1 MKSDTKVLK
10 RVVQLLLL
18 FGLLVNGVVAFGA
31 KKKSEA
37 GSVIEFPFVPLPG
50 AKIYADKSRSP
61 EERAAAVLAEMTI
74 KEKLSSVAGFKH
86 FYSPQIERLGI
97 RPLYFSDASQGVHI
111 REEFNTGLDQSTAFP
126 CTLALAA
133 TWDPGLANQ
142 FARAIGEQCRAGDI
156 AVLLGP
162 GMNLYRSSRCGR
174 NFEYLGEDPFLAGQ
188 LVASYVAGM
197 QSSGTMATLKH
208 FLGNNSETL
217 RKTSD
222 SVMSER
228 ALHELYT
235 PAFKAGIGAG
245 AGAVMTSYNLVNGE
259 WVGHSRTLVDELLRK
274 EFGFQGLVMSDWHGV
289 HNTEKF
295 MHCEMD
301 LLMPG
306 VRNGELEK
314 LFADKKFSEKDLDG
328 KILRWLT
335 AFFKM
340 GFYDRPQ
347 KDPSMLAKFP
357 EHEAIAM
364 RAARESIVLLS
375 NPKSILPLNPA
386 AYKKILVV
394 GDAAKHSIGGGG
406 SGAVK
411 GYSRVS
417 FWDALRKEFGDRV
430 THISEPGEI
439 EVRSADLVIVAVAT
453 SDAENRDRTFE
464 LGKGGAGVAAKCAAL
479 NPNTILISQVGG
491 GYAMADCYDKVAA
504 HLFALF
510 LGQVQGTA
518 IVDVLM
524 GRANPSGKL
533 PFTIEKQ
540 FSDSPASVYPAVE
553 MGESFPDAGK
563 SKCAR
568 VEYKEDVFMGYRW
581 YEAKKIAPLYPFGF
595 GLSYTAFKYD
605 ALKLSAKTISG
616 TDALKV
622 SFTVANIGKV
632 AGAEIAQLYVQDTH
646 SRVARPVKELK
657 GFKKVM
663 LQPGETSQIELSID
677 RKDLSYW
684 DESGHGWKAEP
695 GTFAILIGSSSAD
708 IRLQG
713 VFELVK

>member
-1 MKSDTKVLK
+1 MKSENKVLI

-18 FGLLVNGVVAFGA
+18 FGLLVNGGVAFGA
-31 KKKSEA
+31 KKKIEA

-61 EERAAAVLAEMTI
+61 EARAAAVLAEMTI
-74 KEKLSSVAGFKH
+74 KEKLNCVSGFKH
-86 FYSPQIERLGI
+86 FYSPPIERLGI

-111 REEFNTGLDQSTAFP
+111 REELNTGLDQSTAFP

-162 GMNLYRSSRCGR
+162 GMNLYRNSRCGR
-174 NFEYLGEDPFLAGQ
+174 NFEYMGEDPFLAGQ

-235 PAFKAGIGAG
+235 PAFKAGIESG

-306 VRNGELEK
+306 VRNGELKK

-357 EHEAIAM
+357 EHDAIAL

-406 SGAVK
+406 LGRREGIQPGFGVGCAPERVWGSGDPQFRTGRK
-411 GYSRVS
+411 RGQERGSGDCGGCDLGCGKPGSRV
-417 FWDALRKEFGDRV
+417 
-430 THISEPGEI
+430 
-439 EVRSADLVIVAVAT
+439 
-453 SDAENRDRTFE
+453 
-464 LGKGGAGVAAKCAAL
+464 
-479 NPNTILISQVGG
+479 
-491 GYAMADCYDKVAA
+491 
-504 HLFALF
+504 
-510 LGQVQGTA
+510 
-518 IVDVLM
+518 
-524 GRANPSGKL
+524 
-533 PFTIEKQ
+533 
-540 FSDSPASVYPAVE
+540 
-553 MGESFPDAGK
+553 
-563 SKCAR
+563 
-568 VEYKEDVFMGYRW
+568 
-581 YEAKKIAPLYPFGF
+581 
-595 GLSYTAFKYD
+595 
-605 ALKLSAKTISG
+605 
-616 TDALKV
+616 
-622 SFTVANIGKV
+622 
-632 AGAEIAQLYVQDTH
+632 
-646 SRVARPVKELK
+646 
-657 GFKKVM
+657 
-663 LQPGETSQIELSID
+663 
-677 RKDLSYW
+677 
-684 DESGHGWKAEP
+684 
-695 GTFAILIGSSSAD
+695 
-708 IRLQG
+708 
-713 VFELVK
+713 